1 MKNENKKNLSELLA
15 QFFDAD
21 QASKVAADIVEGEQI
36 FTANPAPT
44 PSPSLLADIK
54 RRMAAT
60 NAKHRRA
67 RHFTR
72 RIAAAAVVLLVLG
85 TGITLLQRTSPQMSG
100 ESFWQGT
107 PENTIDAQLTQL
119 EQAESDAPMI
129 TLEVNGS
136 DMPPVSDLTDELND
150 IERTFW
156 EG

>member
-1 MKNENKKNLSELLA
+1 
-15 QFFDAD
+15 
-21 QASKVAADIVEGEQI
+21 
-36 FTANPAPT
+36 
-44 PSPSLLADIK
+44 
-54 RRMAAT
+54 
-60 NAKHRRA
+60 
-67 RHFTR
+67 
-72 RIAAAAVVLLVLG
+72 VLG

-150 IERTFW
+150 IEGTFW